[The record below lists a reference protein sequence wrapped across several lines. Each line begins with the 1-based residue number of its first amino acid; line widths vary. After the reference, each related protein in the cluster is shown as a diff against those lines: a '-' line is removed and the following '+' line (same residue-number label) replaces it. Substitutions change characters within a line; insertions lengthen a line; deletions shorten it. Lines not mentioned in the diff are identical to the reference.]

1 MVPEQSVTLAVRAAT
16 AFIVCVAV
24 LFLLRLLWIL
34 PCIRSQPRPP
44 PRSSA
49 KLLIVLG
56 SGGHTTE
63 MLRLLE
69 PLDFTKR
76 YKQRTYVVSSGDTLS
91 EGKARSF
98 EAKKG
103 ADETEN
109 NVKLPSLLLC
119 RP

>member
-1 MVPEQSVTLAVRAAT
+1 MVSEWSMTSGIRAT
-16 AFIVCVAV
+16 IAFLLCTTF
-24 LFLLRLLWIL
+24 LFVLRLLWIL

-56 SGGHTTE
+56 SGGHTAE

-69 PLDFTKR
+69 PLDFIKR

-91 EGKARSF
+91 EGKVRSF

-103 ADETEN
+103 TNQCEN
-109 NVKLPSLLLC
+109 NVKLTSPLPC
-119 RP
+119 